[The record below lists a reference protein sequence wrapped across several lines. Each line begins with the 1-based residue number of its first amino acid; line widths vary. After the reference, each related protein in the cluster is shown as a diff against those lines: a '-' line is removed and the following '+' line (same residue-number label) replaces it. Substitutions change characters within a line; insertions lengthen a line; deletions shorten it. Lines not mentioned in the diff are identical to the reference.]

1 MVDVVNVW
9 AIYQLRNSV
18 VRENVLLIQK
28 ISSVNV
34 AMMDEGATVEAITWL
49 RDVDKLIRFKGDDE
63 METEL
68 DLIIGVLNG
77 KLKVK

>member
-1 MVDVVNVW
+1 VNVW

-18 VRENVLLIQK
+18 VRENALLIQK

-49 RDVDKLIRFKGDDE
+49 RDVDKLIRFRGDDE

>member
-1 MVDVVNVW
+1 
-9 AIYQLRNSV
+9 
-18 VRENVLLIQK
+18 
-28 ISSVNV
+28 
-34 AMMDEGATVEAITWL
+34 MMHEGATVEAITWL
-49 RDVDKLIRFKGDDE
+49 RDVDKLIRFKGDNE

>member
-1 MVDVVNVW
+1 M
-9 AIYQLRNSV
+9 Y
-18 VRENVLLIQK
+18 
-28 ISSVNV
+28 
-34 AMMDEGATVEAITWL
+34 EGAKIEAITWL
-49 RDVDKLIRFKGDDE
+49 RDVDKLIRFKGDAK

>member
-1 MVDVVNVW
+1 MVDVANVW
-9 AIYQLRNSV
+9 AIYQLRNNV
-18 VRENVLLIQK
+18 VRENALLIQK

>member
-1 MVDVVNVW
+1 
-9 AIYQLRNSV
+9 
-18 VRENVLLIQK
+18 
-28 ISSVNV
+28 
-34 AMMDEGATVEAITWL
+34 MDEGATIEAIMWL

>member
-1 MVDVVNVW
+1 
-9 AIYQLRNSV
+9 
-18 VRENVLLIQK
+18 
-28 ISSVNV
+28 
-34 AMMDEGATVEAITWL
+34 MMHEGATVEAITWL
-49 RDVDKLIRFKGDDE
+49 RAVDKLIRFKGDNE

>member
-18 VRENVLLIQK
+18 VRENALLIQK

-34 AMMDEGATVEAITWL
+34 AMMSDGATVEAITWL
-49 RDVDKLIRFKGDDE
+49 RDVDKLIRFNGDDE
-63 METEL
+63 MELEL

>member
-18 VRENVLLIQK
+18 VRENALLIQK

>member
-1 MVDVVNVW
+1 
-9 AIYQLRNSV
+9 
-18 VRENVLLIQK
+18 
-28 ISSVNV
+28 
-34 AMMDEGATVEAITWL
+34 MMDEGATIEAITWL
-49 RDVDKLIRFKGDDE
+49 RDVDKLIRFKGDNK